1 MLLKKSAGK
10 LKDNR
15 GNKKQRLQ
23 KISPP
28 LTTYSGADRKQSN
41 SWQINIKPHI
51 IGLVPFTQYV
61 MFGFL
66 QKNCKEAKRHKM
78 QSERINQTSEP
89 DSDMAQTLE

>member
-1 MLLKKSAGK
+1 MLFKKSAGK

-23 KISPP
+23 KIFPL

-66 QKNCKEAKRHKM
+66 QKTARKLKGIKCSLKG
-78 QSERINQTSEP
+78 
-89 DSDMAQTLE
+89 